1 MNSQIYCLPQ
11 KFGWNAIQGFSK
23 ERADEIE
30 RYLTQKGKSPYFI
43 IKFNGP
49 DPSPDIREEVERRIP
64 KRRFPSSD
72 AEIIVRDFL
81 WSTECHTQYKFPSV
95 PPSYTPL
102 PPVTYEKLADPP
114 AIRRLYYRPME
125 VIKPPRGT
133 VVNDPER
140 GLYEWREL
148 AHRPGF
154 GIWQPLERIPVLS
167 NVGER
172 NTLLAPRLKRH
183 APNDEKEKW
192 DHIRNLSRHNQ
203 VAYGYRKETP
213 GYDGHKQTVEH
224 VMSDVRAQPQNPV
237 YLSATHD
244 LSGIFPP
251 EMYMPTTERIRHRD
265 SGNKTRIVTLANPNN
280 PFTEDTRLV
289 GPPPYEKW
297 AA

>member
-1 MNSQIYCLPQ
+1 
-11 KFGWNAIQGFSK
+11 
-23 ERADEIE
+23 
-30 RYLTQKGKSPYFI
+30 YLTQKGKSPYFV

-172 NTLLAPRLKRH
+172 NTLLAPR
-183 APNDEKEKW
+183 
-192 DHIRNLSRHNQ
+192 
-203 VAYGYRKETP
+203 
-213 GYDGHKQTVEH
+213 
-224 VMSDVRAQPQNPV
+224 
-237 YLSATHD
+237 
-244 LSGIFPP
+244 
-251 EMYMPTTERIRHRD
+251 
-265 SGNKTRIVTLANPNN
+265 
-280 PFTEDTRLV
+280 
-289 GPPPYEKW
+289 
-297 AA
+297 